1 VPLAALD
8 THKDRPRGRPKSSES
23 AAASLAEI
31 LNLVRS
37 EGATTRLELERQS
50 DFGRSVVADRVALLT
65 ELGLVDE
72 SESGTATGG
81 RAPRLVRFCPDRG
94 RLMVAMVE
102 QSALGV
108 GLADLSGRLMT
119 EHHEALD
126 TGLDAGATRDRLVAL
141 FRWLLSRHGAKPEIW
156 GISIAVPGPVLSAQ
170 DPPILTTT
178 PDFLPGWGAA
188 GLIET
193 LIEEFRAPVWL
204 RSGVET
210 MTMGELRGGLGQGS
224 EDMLFVKVGRR
235 IGTGLISRGRLY
247 RGASGAVGLIGQ
259 LPVNGPEGE
268 GTLDALAG
276 TAMVERAGRAAAE
289 TGASP
294 ALADILQ
301 RSGAVGVN
309 DVCQAAQMGDPAAM
323 EIVTRSGRT
332 IGQVVATL
340 ASMLDPRLIVLA
352 GTLAQSNDI
361 FLAAVRETVYRVSHP
376 LVTRD
381 LRILRSQMGGS
392 AALRGAAWIGTEELF
407 RPDLLKEWV
416 LSGSPRSLPMFQ
428 APPPRDQPKVDR

>member
-1 VPLAALD
+1 MPLAAFD
-8 THKDRPRGRPKSSES
+8 TNQDRPRGRPKSSES
-23 AAASLAEI
+23 AATSLAEV

-37 EGATTRLELERQS
+37 GIATTRQELERYS

-108 GLADLSGRLMT
+108 GLADMSGRLLT

-141 FRWLLSRHGAKPEIW
+141 FRWLLSRHGEAPAIW
-156 GISIAVPGPVLSAQ
+156 GISIAVPGPVLTVQ
-170 DPPILTTT
+170 DSPVLTTT
-178 PDFLPGWGAA
+178 PDFLPGWRDAR
-188 GLIET
+188 LVET
-193 LIEEFRAPVWL
+193 LIEEFGSPVWM

-210 MTMGELRGGLGQGS
+210 MTMGEMRDGQGQGV
-224 EDMLFVKVGRR
+224 ENLLFVKVGRR
-235 IGTGLISRGRLY
+235 IGAGLVSRGRLF
-247 RGASGAVGLIGQ
+247 RGAGGAVGLIGQ
-259 LPVNGPEGE
+259 LPVTGPEGE
-268 GTLDALAG
+268 GTLDAQAG
-276 TAMVERAGRAAAE
+276 AAMVERAGRALAVSGE
-289 TGASP
+289 SP

-301 RSGAVGVN
+301 RGGEIGVN
-309 DVCQAAQMGDPAAM
+309 EVCQVAQMGDPAAM
-323 EIVTRSGRT
+323 EIVTRSGRL

-352 GTLAQSNDI
+352 GTLAQTNDI

-392 AALRGAAWIGTEELF
+392 AALTGAAWIGTEELF

-416 LSGSPRSLPMFQ
+416 LSGSPRMLPALQ
-428 APPPRDQPKVDR
+428 AVQRRD

>member
-1 VPLAALD
+1 VPLSAFD
-8 THKDRPRGRPKSSES
+8 TNQDRPRGRPKSSDS
-23 AAASLAEI
+23 AATSLAEV

-37 EGATTRLELERQS
+37 GIATTRQELERHS
-50 DFGRSVVADRVALLT
+50 DFGRSVVADRVAMLT

-94 RLMVAMVE
+94 RIMVAMVE

-108 GLADLSGRLMT
+108 GLADLSGRLLT
-119 EHHEALD
+119 EHHEAID
-126 TGLDAGATRDRLVAL
+126 TGLEAGATRDRLVAL
-141 FRWLLSRHGAKPEIW
+141 FRWLLSRHGEAPEIW
-156 GISIAVPGPVLSAQ
+156 GISIAVPGPVLTAE
-170 DPPILTTT
+170 DAPVLTTT
-178 PDFLPGWGAA
+178 PDFLPGWREAQLVESLMERFGS
-188 GLIET
+188 
-193 LIEEFRAPVWL
+193 PVWL

-210 MTMGELRGGLGQGS
+210 MTMGEMRDGLGQGA
-224 EDMLFVKVGRR
+224 ENMLFIKVGRR
-235 IGTGLISRGRLY
+235 IGAGLVSRGRLF
-247 RGASGAVGLIGQ
+247 RGAGGAVGLIGQ
-259 LPVNGPEGE
+259 LPVAGPDGE
-268 GTLDALAG
+268 GTLDTLAG
-276 TAMVERAGRAAAE
+276 ASMIERAGRVAAE
-289 TGASP
+289 IGESP

-301 RSGAVGVN
+301 RGGQIGVN

-323 EIVTRSGRT
+323 EIVTRSGRQ

-352 GTLAQSNDI
+352 GTLAQTNDI

-381 LRILRSQMGGS
+381 LRIQRSQMGGS

-416 LSGSPRSLPMFQ
+416 TSGCPRNLPVLQ
-428 APPPRDQPKVDR
+428 VPHRRV

>member
-1 VPLAALD
+1 MPLAAID
-8 THKDRPRGRPKSSES
+8 TNQDRPRGRPKSSES
-23 AAASLAEI
+23 AAASLAEL

-37 EGATTRLELERQS
+37 GVATTRQELERHS

-108 GLADLSGRLMT
+108 GLADISGRLLT
-119 EHHEALD
+119 EHHEAI
-126 TGLDAGATRDRLVAL
+126 DAGLEAAATRDRLVAL
-141 FRWLLSRHGAKPEIW
+141 FRWLLSRHGETPAVW
-156 GISIAVPGPVLSAQ
+156 GISIAVPGPVLTGQ
-170 DPPILTTT
+170 DAPVLTTT
-178 PDFLPGWGAA
+178 PDFLPGWPEAR
-188 GLIET
+188 LVET
-193 LIEEFRAPVWL
+193 LMQEFGAPVWL

-210 MTMGELRGGLGQGS
+210 MTMGEMRDGQGQGAES
-224 EDMLFVKVGRR
+224 MLFVKVGRR
-235 IGTGLISRGRLY
+235 IGAGLVNRGRLF
-247 RGASGAVGLIGQ
+247 RGAGGAVGLIGQ
-259 LPVNGPEGE
+259 LPVSGPDGE
-268 GTLDALAG
+268 GTLDSLAG
-276 TAMVERAGRAAAE
+276 SGMVERAGRSAAGNGE
-289 TGASP
+289 SP
-294 ALADILQ
+294 PLADILQ
-301 RSGAVGVN
+301 RGGRIGVN

-323 EIVTRSGRT
+323 EIVTRSGRM

-352 GTLAQSNDI
+352 GTLAQTNDI

-392 AALRGAAWIGTEELF
+392 AALGGAAWIGTEELF

-416 LSGSPRSLPMFQ
+416 LSGSPRNLPVLRASHPQ
-428 APPPRDQPKVDR
+428 D